1 MRMNEEQ
8 PFTRYRDIIDD
19 WGAFQEAVKRPLP
32 TTIWANP
39 LRITPEQL
47 QTFLNV
53 PMEPI
58 PWLPNGF
65 RLPDDFPAGQ
75 HWAYLAGLYHIQEEV
90 SMLPVQ
96 FLDIQP
102 GERALDLC
110 AAPGNKTAQMG
121 MALNNSGTI
130 IANDRSTG
138 RMRAASHALNRLGL
152 TNVTTTTTDAV
163 NYPKASGFFD
173 KILADVPCSCEGTC
187 RKDHS
192 VTWRVSLKDSA
203 KLVGSQ
209 LAILRK
215 AVQRCRPGGRIVYA
229 TCTFAPE
236 ENELIVDAML
246 QDYGDFIR
254 LLPAEIPG
262 FNSSPGLTEWQ
273 DQSLHPDLHLAM
285 RVWPHQND
293 TGGFFV
299 AVMEKVADL
308 RSGAD
313 NAPIDIPQALVVHE
327 EREPW
332 LTTLSDRFGM
342 DPVNFDDFIIFRE
355 GRKGIYITNRG
366 QQPTEKPQPDSV
378 GMLFM
383 HTDGKYP
390 KLTTSAALRFGFLAS
405 KNVVDLE
412 PAQVAALMGCED
424 FEVDMAQVQNVSGTG
439 YVILCYQEIVVGMG
453 VYREHL
459 NLIESL
465 FPKGWARKTVLV

>member
-1 MRMNEEQ
+1 MSKDEI
-8 PFTRYRDIIDD
+8 PFTRYQDLIDD
-19 WGAFQEAVKRPLP
+19 WDAFQEAVKRPLP
-32 TTIWANP
+32 TTIWVNP
-39 LRITPEQL
+39 LRTTPEQL
-47 QTFLNV
+47 QTLLDI

-58 PWLPNGF
+58 PWHPGGF
-65 RLPDDFPAGQ
+65 RLPPDFSAGR

-90 SMLPVQ
+90 SMLPVR
-96 FLDIQP
+96 FLAMQP
-102 GERALDLC
+102 GERVLDLC
-110 AAPGNKTAQMG
+110 AAPGNKTAQIG
-121 MALNNSGTI
+121 VALNNGGTI
-130 IANDRSTG
+130 VANDRSTG

-187 RKDHS
+187 RKDRS
-192 VTWRVSLKDSA
+192 VTWRVSVKDSR

-254 LLPAEIPG
+254 LLPAEVPC
-262 FNSSPGLTEWQ
+262 FQTSPGLIEWQ
-273 DQSLHPDLHLAM
+273 GQALHPDLHHAL

-299 AVMEKVADL
+299 AVMEKFADP
-308 RSGAD
+308 RSMAD
-313 NAPIDIPQALVVHE
+313 NALVEESQALVVTG

-332 LTTLSDRFGM
+332 LSILSDRFGIE
-342 DPVNFDDFIIFRE
+342 PANFDDYVIFRE
-355 GRKGIYITNRG
+355 GRKGVYITNAN
-366 QQPTEKPQPDSV
+366 QQPTLKPKPDTI

-383 HTDGKYP
+383 RTDGKYP
-390 KLTTSAALRFGFLAS
+390 KLTTAAALQFGYLAT
-405 KNVVDLE
+405 KNVIDLQPE
-412 PAQVAALMGCED
+412 QVQMFIGRQD
-424 FEVDMAQVQNVSGTG
+424 FDIGAAQVQNVSGTG
-439 YVILCYQEIVVGMG
+439 YIVLRYKGFVAGLG

-459 NLIESL
+459 GLVESL